1 MLNIIKEELSLEE
14 LLQDIRVKK
23 YNTIVVLK

>member
-1 MLNIIKEELSLEE
+1 MVNIIKEELSLEE

>member
-1 MLNIIKEELSLEE
+1 MVNIIKEELSLEK